1 MNFDYENGFVSMGD
15 LVKIRAITNLGEVLP
30 ISFVRIAPTT
40 YQFNGVC
47 NVSLNHVLG
56 QALFGK
62 AIPDT
67 VYCHLEGKEVYVEL
81 LEKVDTTNLV
91 MPDDLVTLSI
101 DSQSPEL
108 ALVLEQ
114 EPNSAFD
121 MISVVTLNQSLAQAL
136 LFQPLYQWLS
146 FQDEK
151 GVTKSVMVL
160 DKLNLMKEMAQTRGR
175 KSN

>member
-1 MNFDYENGFVSMGD
+1 M
-15 LVKIRAITNLGEVLP
+15 
-30 ISFVRIAPTT
+30 
-40 YQFNGVC
+40 
-47 NVSLNHVLG
+47 
-56 QALFGK
+56 
-62 AIPDT
+62 
-67 VYCHLEGKEVYVEL
+67 
-81 LEKVDTTNLV
+81 
-91 MPDDLVTLSI
+91 
-101 DSQSPEL
+101 

-160 DKLNLMKEMAQTRGR
+160 DKLSLKEEMAQTRGR